1 MITAPCHHSVLLL
14 LAFFLHAQEKGRKR
28 RAPACAAHRAAGR
41 PLKRRGG
48 CFSANCPWGGS
59 ESSCLPCRARHRQVC
74 PASAWGFTRRRR
86 WTETRG
92 KAPSPPAPDRGS
104 RQGRG
109 ASPKVLGGPARKS
122 PFSRPRRRGRRDLF
136 ARAWE
141 LIRNFKT
148 TSDTFLDSLPDVGI
162 F

>member
-28 RAPACAAHRAAGR
+28 RAP
-41 PLKRRGG
+41 LKRRGG

-59 ESSCLPCRARHRQVC
+59 ESFC

-92 KAPSPPAPDRGS
+92 KAPSPGPEGGGGETFSLAPGNS
-104 RQGRG
+104 SGILKQ
-109 ASPKVLGGPARKS
+109 LLTH
-122 PFSRPRRRGRRDLF
+122 FLTLF
-136 ARAWE
+136 RMWVYFNTVPGLTACCTAHLE
-141 LIRNFKT
+141 
-148 TSDTFLDSLPDVGI
+148 
-162 F
+162 